1 MDFENFFLQ
10 PMDGPD
16 VVENTELTVR
26 YCLDHPQWR
35 LSLQTHKIVGIR
47 WSRLGLGR
55 GAQIRDDARGRRSA
69 TDQPATTKR
78 THPTIVLIK
87 SDASATLAL

>member
-47 WSRLGLGR
+47 WSRPWS
-55 GAQIRDDARGRRSA
+55 ADPGRRERTAQRNRPACYHEENSPHNRP
-69 TDQPATTKR
+69 DQVRRVRDVGSVT
-78 THPTIVLIK
+78 
-87 SDASATLAL
+87 